1 MEKLKLYLSESYEE
15 LVNKVSWPT
24 WENLI
29 ESAKVVLVFV
39 VISTICVFF
48 MDVISQQVLKLI
60 YNIG

>member
-1 MEKLKLYLSESYEE
+1 MEKLKLYLRESYDE

-39 VISTICVFF
+39 VISTVCVFI